1 MTRWRA
7 SSGTWWPG
15 DGGGLV
21 GLIFLLTLRQLSGKW
36 RLLIIVLLAALPL
49 LPAII
54 SVLVNEPTS
63 SAHFDDELFNGML
76 VSAILPIVVLAV
88 ATASLGNELEDKTL
102 GFLVLNPL
110 PRWKIVLPK
119 FLASVAVVGPLLVIS
134 GFVST
139 YIALEGDGH
148 AAAAVAVAL
157 LAGVLAYASVFLWA
171 GLMTSRALAFGLL
184 YVFLWEGLFSNFVSG
199 IKNLSIRE
207 YTIGIARVVDD
218 GRFAGPGQDTVGT
231 ATAIGGVVIV
241 LVVFLLLSVRRL
253 QRMDVP

>member
-1 MTRWRA
+1 M
-7 SSGTWWPG
+7 
-15 DGGGLV
+15 
-21 GLIFLLTLRQLSGKW
+21 GLIFALTIRQLSGRW
-36 RLLIIVLLAALPL
+36 RLLIILLLALLPL
-49 LPAII
+49 LPAIV
-54 SVLVNEPTS
+54 SVFIDEPMTNED
-63 SAHFDDELFNGML
+63 FDDSLFNAML

-88 ATASLGNELEDKTL
+88 ATASLGNEVEDKTL
-102 GFLVLNPL
+102 AFLVLNPL

-119 FLASVAVVGPLLVIS
+119 FLASIAIVGPLLIIS
-134 GFVST
+134 GFAAT
-139 YIALEGDGH
+139 YIALEGDWH
-148 AAAAVAVAL
+148 AALAVAVAL